1 MPQQKN
7 SIESAQNT
15 QKPTNQMLTLPGF
28 SNDLSMQDDLEPRSR
43 RRRWIIGISVVL
55 LLVIVGALGFSLL
68 NKKAPVSYQH
78 QAVTQGDI
86 ALTISAT
93 GPLQSPATYN
103 LVAGTSATIT
113 EIDVKVGQ
121 TVKKGQTLA
130 KLDKTALQD
139 AVNQAQ
145 ATVNADQDTLY
156 NTQVAAGWV
165 NTPAVIQARDTLQIA
180 QTQLDAANHNLNN
193 ATLKAPHAGTVTV
206 INGTVGGSPGASANA
221 SSSGTSTSGSAF
233 IQIVDLSSLQVT
245 ANVNEADTANLK
257 VGDSVVF
264 TVNAYGDRPFKGSV
278 AAISASGTTTSNVV
292 TYPVTINVDQQ
303 SIQNANL
310 LPGMTASITITVVQH
325 HNVLLIPVDAINFAR
340 LASDPQAT
348 GGSPQLI
355 SQQDA
360 TTAVNQARQ
369 MLTTMQSQ
377 NPDLAALSPIPA
389 FVIEQRGP
397 NTYVARPVVLG
408 ITDGTSYEVLQGLS
422 AQEAIVT
429 GTGNGGSPNPA
440 PGGNGGGSKG

>member
-43 RRRWIIGISVVL
+43 RRRWIIGICVVL

-68 NKKAPVSYQH
+68 NKKATVSYQH
-78 QAVTQGDI
+78 QAVTQGNI

-93 GPLQSPATYN
+93 GPLQSPGTYN

-121 TVKKGQTLA
+121 HVKKGQTLA
-130 KLDKTALQD
+130 KLDRTALQD

-206 INGTVGGSPGASANA
+206 INGTVGGTPGAPANG

-233 IQIVDLSSLQVT
+233 IQIVDLSTLQVT

-257 VGDSVVF
+257 VGDPGVF

-292 TYPVTINVDQQ
+292 TYPVIIAVDQQ
-303 SIQNANL
+303 SVQNANL
-310 LPGMTASITITVVQH
+310 LPDMTASITITVVQH
-325 HNVLLIPVDAINFAR
+325 NNVLLIPVDA
-340 LASDPQAT
+340 
-348 GGSPQLI
+348 
-355 SQQDA
+355 
-360 TTAVNQARQ
+360 
-369 MLTTMQSQ
+369 
-377 NPDLAALSPIPA
+377 
-389 FVIEQRGP
+389 
-397 NTYVARPVVLG
+397 
-408 ITDGTSYEVLQGLS
+408 
-422 AQEAIVT
+422 
-429 GTGNGGSPNPA
+429 
-440 PGGNGGGSKG
+440 